1 MNHRVG
7 RQLPWAV
14 LAVAVASVL
23 MFATDTRELVI
34 RR

>member
-7 RQLPWAV
+7 GQLRWAV
-14 LAVAVASVL
+14 LAVAVTSVL
-23 MFATDTRELVI
+23 MVATDTRELVI